1 MQTYLIL
8 LIYLVLIMIV
18 GYFIN
23 LLTARMTGG
32 WIYRILVAP
41 GVIIHELSHALGCLI
56 TGAHIQSIN
65 PFKRDGGELKHTGS
79 PIPVIGNVVISL
91 MPIATGIAILYFLP
105 NLFSEVAPPQVN
117 IPETNNFKFIILNFY
132 SIFNDQI
139 FKNFSTLNLPTG
151 QAGSQF
157 SILSWQFWAFIYLV
171 FNLVATMAPSKQ
183 DIKVI
188 WWDLLVIA
196 GIFYLLTVFGAVLN
210 ITTFLPLLVLSLIY
224 SIIVLA
230 IVAIIYLVLKII

>member
-1 MQTYLIL
+1 MQIYLIL

-23 LLTARMTGG
+23 VLTARMTGG
-32 WIYRILVAP
+32 WIYRVLVAP
-41 GVIIHELSHALGCLI
+41 GVIIHELSHAIGCII

-65 PFKRDGGELKHTGS
+65 VFKRDGGELKHTGS

-91 MPIATGIAILYFLP
+91 MPIVTGITILYFLP
-105 NLFSEVAPPQVN
+105 NLLSEAKPPQVN
-117 IPETNNFKFIILNFY
+117 WLKGLDNYKLQIIDYKSVF
-132 SIFNDQI
+132 SI
-139 FKNFSTLNLPTG
+139 FSTLN
-151 QAGSQF
+151 SQI
-157 SILSWQFWAFIYLV
+157 SILSWQFWAFLYLI

-188 WWDLLVIA
+188 WWDLLVLA
-196 GIFYLLTVFGAVLN
+196 GIFYLFSIFNVTLN
-210 ITTFLPLLVLSLIY
+210 IATFLPLLVLSLIY

-230 IVAIIYLVLKII
+230 IIGIIYLILKII

>member
-8 LIYLVLIMIV
+8 LIYLVLIMII

-23 LLTARMTGG
+23 SLTARMTGG
-32 WIYRILVAP
+32 WIYRVLVAP

-56 TGAHIQSIN
+56 TGARIQSIN
-65 PFKRDGGELKHTGS
+65 VFKRDGGELKHTGS

-91 MPIATGIAILYFLP
+91 MPIIIGIAILYFLP
-105 NLFSEVAPPQVN
+105 NLLSEAKLPQVN
-117 IPETNNFKFIILNFY
+117 GLEDLDNYKLQIIDYKSVF
-132 SIFNDQI
+132 SI
-139 FKNFSTLNLPTG
+139 FSTLK
-151 QAGSQF
+151 SQL
-157 SILSWQFWAFIYLV
+157 SILSWQFWAFMYLI

-196 GIFYLLTVFGAVLN
+196 GIFYLLSVFGVTLN
-210 ITTFLPLLVLSLIY
+210 ITIFLPLLVLSLIY
-224 SIIVLA
+224 SIIVLV
-230 IVAIIYLVLKII
+230 IIGIIYLVLKIV